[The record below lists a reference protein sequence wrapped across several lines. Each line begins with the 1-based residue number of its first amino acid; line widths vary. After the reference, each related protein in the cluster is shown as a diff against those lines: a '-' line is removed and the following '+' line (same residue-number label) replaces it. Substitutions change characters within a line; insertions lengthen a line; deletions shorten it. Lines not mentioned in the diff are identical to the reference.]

1 MAVQFGAASRTA
13 IAIGHRGSCFFL
25 RTSPLRS
32 GRTLTPLLAGEQ
44 RACLAG
50 SFFDGWLSRP
60 RRGVRAAAAA
70 RVTSS
75 LRAQRRSN
83 QEERAPCLAPSAAA
97 LLRVRESWP
106 GFLTGHPCP
115 DQKGGDIVSPPPA
128 GPFRP
133 ALTAGAKGTRWIKSR
148 SKSAPAERRGCAAS
162 SSYDFRAAL
171 HLPLPSGA

>member
-44 RACLAG
+44 RSCLAV
-50 SFFDGWLSRP
+50 SFFDGWLSRL
-60 RRGVRAAAAA
+60 RRVFRAAAAA

-97 LLRVRESWP
+97 LLRVREGWP
-106 GFLTGHPCP
+106 GFLIGHPARVKKARTSCP
-115 DQKGGDIVSPPPA
+115 RPLRGLIVQPSPPAPRD
-128 GPFRP
+128 P
-133 ALTAGAKGTRWIKSR
+133 KIKSNV
-148 SKSAPAERRGCAAS
+148 KSTEAERRGCAAS
-162 SSYDFRAAL
+162 SLLGFRVNR
-171 HLPLPSGA
+171 HPPLPSGE